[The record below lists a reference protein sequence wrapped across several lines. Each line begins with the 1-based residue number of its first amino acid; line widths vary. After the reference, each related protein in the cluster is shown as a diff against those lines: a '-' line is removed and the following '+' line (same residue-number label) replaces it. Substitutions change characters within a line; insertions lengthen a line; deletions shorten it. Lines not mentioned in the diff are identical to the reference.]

1 MSTPDL
7 QLGRPRVA
15 SDRGFTLVELV
26 TVMAIV
32 AILTAIALP
41 QYRQF
46 IARGHRSEARSTL
59 THAAQ
64 WMERWRT
71 EQGVYQTSPQNAA
84 PPVLPPLLQQS
95 PPPPSA
101 ASYNI
106 TVATPTPATYTLTAT
121 PVGPMAA
128 DACGNLWLDSTGLR
142 GNTGALDI
150 NTCWGR

>member
-1 MSTPDL
+1 MRTLNL
-7 QLGRPRVA
+7 QLGKPGVA

-41 QYRQF
+41 QYWQF

-71 EQGVYQTSPQNAA
+71 ERGVYQTSAQNAA
-84 PPVLPPLLQQS
+84 PPPLPQSLQQS
-95 PPPPSA
+95 PASGA

-128 DACGNLWLDSTGLR
+128 DACGNLTLDSTGLR
-142 GNTGALDI
+142 GNSGTLDI

>member
-7 QLGRPRVA
+7 PLGQRRVG
-15 SDRGFTLVELV
+15 SDRGFTLIELV
-26 TVMAIV
+26 AVMAIV

-41 QYRQF
+41 QYWQF

-71 EQGVYQTSPQNAA
+71 ERGVYQTSAQNAA
-84 PPVLPPLLQQS
+84 PPPLPPSLQQS
-95 PPPPSA
+95 PASGA

-128 DACGNLWLDSTGLR
+128 DACGDLTLNSTGLR
-142 GNTGALDI
+142 GKTGALDI

>member
-7 QLGRPRVA
+7 PLGQLRVA
-15 SDRGFTLVELV
+15 SDRGFTLIELV
-26 TVMAIV
+26 AVMAIV

-41 QYRQF
+41 QYWQF

-71 EQGVYQTSPQNAA
+71 ERGVYQTSPQNAA
-84 PPVLPPLLQQS
+84 PPPLPPSLQQS
-95 PPPPSA
+95 PASGA

-121 PVGPMAA
+121 PVGPMAT
-128 DACGNLWLDSTGLR
+128 DACGNLTLDSTGLR

-150 NTCWGR
+150 TTCWGR